1 MREKEEKSDPQL
13 HLLKQFS
20 DEKISQ
26 MDLVIKYDLVMD
38 LSVDIN

>member
-1 MREKEEKSDPQL
+1 MKEKEEKSDAQWQ
-13 HLLKQFS
+13 LLKQFS

-26 MDLVIKYDLVMD
+26 MDLVIKYDLVID